1 MNTTPTPAGAAAASA
16 DFSELRAPL
25 PIANVLRSY
34 ALEAAMELRSA
45 LRNPGFALPFILVPV
60 AIYLLFGV
68 ILFGNV
74 GDSPE
79 AQAGVANYLFV
90 GFSVLAA
97 AMPGMFLCLPVATE
111 REGRVYQ
118 LRRALPLPP
127 GSALFAKVLM
137 AMAISGIAL
146 SLIALLALALGT
158 LTLSLTQVAIVWLVL
173 VLGAIPFCALGL
185 LLGTWCSAAAAPAWG
200 NLLFLPMM
208 WLSGLFIPLPEF
220 LKPSVVL
227 WPTFHLGQAAIAAA
241 DIEGFAFLPGSL
253 AAGVLIG
260 ISVFCGGLAIRRLAR
275 VG

>member
-1 MNTTPTPAGAAAASA
+1 MNATLNPATPSVTTLDLSR
-16 DFSELRAPL
+16 LRTPL
-25 PIANVLRSY
+25 PMPAVLRSY

-68 ILFGNV
+68 VLFGNV

-79 AQAGVANYLFV
+79 ARAGVANYLFV
-90 GFSVLAA
+90 GFSVLAV
-97 AMPGMFLCLPVATE
+97 AMPGVFLCVPVATE
-111 REGRVYQ
+111 REGRVFQ

-127 GSALFAKVLM
+127 GSALLAKVLM
-137 AMAISGIAL
+137 AMAVSAIAL
-146 SLIALLALALGT
+146 SLIVLLALALGT
-158 LTLSLTQVAIVWLVL
+158 LTPSLTQVVIVWAVL
-173 VLGAIPFCALGL
+173 VLGSIPFCALGL

-208 WLSGLFIPLPEF
+208 WLSGLFIPLPDAF
-220 LKPSVVL
+220 KPSVVL

-241 DIEGFAFLPGSL
+241 DVEGFAFLPGSL
-253 AAGVLIG
+253 TAGVLIG
-260 ISVFCGGLAIRRLAR
+260 LTVFCGGLAVRRLAR